1 MAYFPMF
8 IELKNKPC
16 LIVGGGTVAYR
27 KVIVLKDFEAD
38 ITVVSSTISEKIRQC
53 QPIICKE
60 KEFEEAD
67 LEGMQLVIAA
77 TDDEQTNHDIA
88 LLCKMRGIAVNAV
101 DQIEDCSFIFGSYVK
116 EKDVVAAIS
125 SAGKSPVIT
134 QYLRDY
140 MQQILTE
147 EIGEMADFLGDLRPR
162 VKEEIVN
169 QSERKKVYQDL
180 LAITLEKKELP
191 QEEEIEAVMKRY
203 KSKTN

>member
-88 LLCKMRGIAVNAV
+88 LLCKMRGIVVNAV